1 MAQAAAQPSTQPRNF
16 GFGEDE
22 RALKDIAQKFFQDNL
37 PSKRLHT
44 LVAAD
49 SSVKRAGQC
58 CWDQELWQQVV
69 DLGWLLT
76 AVPERAGGLGMSAV
90 AVTGLV
96 EEVGR
101 AAFPCPLLSTLN
113 ATYILAACNSQP
125 ADEALGH
132 IAQGKSFSYASSNR
146 HGSLEHDESELRVEN
161 GILRGN
167 IYFVQEAQKVD
178 YFLINAK
185 ADGEVVLYVIDARIK
200 GLSINPDSIVD
211 LTRDQ
216 ATLVFHNVEVE
227 ASQLVSSGVEAFTA
241 LVTATPALLVILA
254 ADMCG
259 AAEWQLQTTAEYA
272 RTRQQFD
279 RTIGF
284 FQAVKHPLVEF
295 MVEIDQARSL
305 LYNAA
310 CAIDH
315 EPDMAEQYARMA
327 KAVANDAVG
336 FGSRK
341 SVQLHGGIGFTWE
354 CYIHLYLKRQLHSQ
368 VLLGDATYHRA
379 KLAELVLSS

>member
-1 MAQAAAQPSTQPRNF
+1 MAQATAQPKNF

-22 RALKDIAQKFFQDNL
+22 CALKDIAKKFFQDNL
-37 PSKRLHT
+37 PTNQLHS

-49 SSVKRAGQC
+49 SSAMRGGQC
-58 CWDQELWQQVV
+58 CWDLGLWQQVV
-69 DLGWLLT
+69 DLGWLMA

-90 AVTGLV
+90 AVAGLV
-96 EEVGR
+96 EEVGQ
-101 AAFPCPLLSTLN
+101 AAFPCPLISTLN
-113 ATYILAACNSQP
+113 TTYILKACNSQP
-125 ADEALGH
+125 AEQALGY
-132 IAQGKSFSYASSNR
+132 IVQGKSFSYASCNR
-146 HGSLEHDESELRVEN
+146 HGSWEHIESDLVVEN
-161 GILRGN
+161 GVINGSV
-167 IYFVQEAQKVD
+167 YFVQDAQKVD
-178 YFLINAK
+178 YFLVNAK
-185 ADGEVVLYVIDARIK
+185 TDSKVVLYVIDANAQ
-200 GLSINPDSIVD
+200 GLAINPNSIVD

-216 ATLVFHNVEVE
+216 ATLVFNDVAVD
-227 ASQLVSSGVEAFTA
+227 ASQLVASGAESLNA
-241 LVTATPALLVILA
+241 LATATAAWLVLLS

-315 EPDMAEQYARMA
+315 ESDMAEQYARMA

-354 CYIHLYLKRQLHSQ
+354 CYVHLYLKRQLHSQ
-368 VLLGDATYHRA
+368 ALLGDATYQRE
-379 KLAELVLSS
+379 KLAKLVLSS